1 MNKEGLKRILKDI
14 IVNEKK
20 TPLFENVLDLLEKY
34 DIAYTKEY
42 CWILNE
48 IAEELQ
54 EEGYRIFWSVDDDDD
69 CYYWIE

>member
-1 MNKEGLKRILKDI
+1 MDKRNELKRILKDI

-20 TPLFENVLDLLEKY
+20 TPLFESVLDLLEKY
-34 DIAYTKEY
+34 EIAYTKEY

-54 EEGYRIFWSVDDDDD
+54 EEGYRIFWSVEDND